1 VRAGGHTIGSWK
13 IAVIPDQPPFIAFA
27 GKPAAT
33 ERQALKLS
41 YKAGDDYGVVSAR
54 AIIRPHGRSGAPLI
68 LDLQP
73 PERGAGNAPMT
84 VFRDLTEHPYAGLEV
99 DITLQ
104 ASDALGQTA
113 TSNTLVFRLPQ
124 RVFTDPLA
132 RALVEQRQN
141 LASEGAKARSRTE
154 RTLDALTLAPEYFFD
169 RQMAAYLA
177 IRSAFRALGGA
188 ENAEDY
194 RRVED
199 LLWQTA
205 VGLEQGGLLDMA
217 EQLRAM
223 QQLLMQM
230 MAQGAPQAEI
240 DALLQRYTALMQRYL
255 TALAQ
260 NAPQNAPVAPNAKVL
275 GSGDLDALLKAIQ
288 ELSQSGNRLQAMQLL
303 AMLQSLLENMQVAG
317 ANGTGPNGDAASNQ
331 ALRDLSD
338 LMGKQR
344 LLLDKTFRQ
353 GQGTGDPKDGG
364 AKGLAQ
370 QQGTL
375 KGELGGMLK
384 QFRGKKGQGEE
395 NLDRAGQLMGDA
407 EEALGLSD
415 FPRAA
420 TLQKYVL
427 DELRKSAEAVA
438 KAAGQGQQQASQ
450 DPLGRSMGNR
460 GGGTAD
466 LHIPDASVL
475 QRARDILMELRKRAG
490 QQGRP
495 KEELDYIDRLLKQF

>member
-1 VRAGGHTIGSWK
+1 
-13 IAVIPDQPPFIAFA
+13 
-27 GKPAAT
+27 
-33 ERQALKLS
+33 
-41 YKAGDDYGVVSAR
+41 
-54 AIIRPHGRSGAPLI
+54 
-68 LDLQP
+68 
-73 PERGAGNAPMT
+73 
-84 VFRDLTEHPYAGLEV
+84 
-99 DITLQ
+99 
-104 ASDALGQTA
+104 
-113 TSNTLVFRLPQ
+113 
-124 RVFTDPLA
+124 
-132 RALVEQRQN
+132 
-141 LASEGAKARSRTE
+141 
-154 RTLDALTLAPEYFFD
+154 
-169 RQMAAYLA
+169 
-177 IRSAFRALGGA
+177 
-188 ENAEDY
+188 
-194 RRVED
+194 
-199 LLWQTA
+199 
-205 VGLEQGGLLDMA
+205 
-217 EQLRAM
+217 
-223 QQLLMQM
+223 
-230 MAQGAPQAEI
+230 
-240 DALLQRYTALMQRYL
+240 
-255 TALAQ
+255 
-260 NAPQNAPVAPNAKVL
+260 
-275 GSGDLDALLKAIQ
+275 
-288 ELSQSGNRLQAMQLL
+288 MQLL